1 MTTPQHAGFSA
12 EERIA
17 RAISALNDYANMAE
31 GEGANCEAAEAFEC
45 VCQLEEVQRHLA
57 SLPALHAEVERLRGE
72 NEKLRA
78 YAECAQCW
86 REYTHDAHED
96 KSDWSKTLRN
106 HGWNPSENGP
116 VEFIDS
122 LRTAAL
128 TPTAT
133 GGTK

>member
-1 MTTPQHAGFSA
+1 MSEKNTS
-12 EERIA
+12 
-17 RAISALNDYANMAE
+17 SAL
-31 GEGANCEAAEAFEC
+31 
-45 VCQLEEVQRHLA
+45 Q
-57 SLPALHAEVERLRGE
+57 AEVERLRGELNELKQFHADVVEKMREMLDRQATACREEIEQLRGE

-86 REYTHDAHED
+86 REYAHDVHED
-96 KSDWSKTLRN
+96 KSDWSKTLRE